1 MIEKEQHYVDLLRS
15 QIASSPDEKK
25 CLELAK
31 TERNL
36 QTLQAML
43 LRSQSEVSCLLFNV
57 WCYEMCSSD
66 SVLFVC
72 VLVLNELLFNL
83 VSGCGFQDLPQ
94 RLNSTVHFLVE
105 LMWWHLWWW
114 LSNFSLGAAN
124 ILHDINLLILKFWLD
139 VERIFAC
146 MGSGSINLLF
156 KVLSWVPCHE
166 RQYIEKIKK

>member
-1 MIEKEQHYVDLLRS
+1 MIEKEKHYIDLLRS

-31 TERNL
+31 TEKNL

-43 LRSQSEVSCLLFNV
+43 LRSQSEVICLMFNV
-57 WCYEMCSSD
+57 WCNEMCSSD
-66 SVLFVC
+66 SVPFVC
-72 VLVLNELLFNL
+72 VLVLNGLLFNL

-94 RLNSTVHFLVE
+94 WLNSIVHFFLVE

-124 ILHDINLLILKFWLD
+124 ILQDINLIIFIFW
-139 VERIFAC
+139 
-146 MGSGSINLLF
+146 
-156 KVLSWVPCHE
+156 
-166 RQYIEKIKK
+166 